1 MNMYKKRKKDKKR
14 KIIIICIL
22 VFCLITGFIVN
33 VVITDR
39 QLTIFEKTIKDSV
52 LTVQKIIAYPFD
64 FILNKIEE
72 NKEKNKMYE
81 EYQLLKEENLAN
93 EHYKI
98 ENEELKKE
106 INEMKELLNINHT
119 LAEYTKLSATVID
132 RNLGYWYDTIT
143 INKGEHDGIEIGMP
157 AVVGNGLIGK
167 VISTTTFNSTIRLI
181 TATDVID
188 KISVKIQLDENNY
201 VYGILS
207 NYDSETKTHII
218 EGISETSE
226 IKNGSLVTTTGM
238 GNIFPAGIL
247 IGKITGVRTDT
258 FDLSNVLEMQSDVN
272 FDEINYVT
280 LLKRNAW

>member
-143 INKGEHDGIEIGMP
+143 INKGEHDGVEIGMP